1 MLFGGL
7 SLCQSCF
14 RGWKLLV
21 AMEKMVVR
29 LGGPQENLRTA
40 KRSTEKTHFHEMPI
54 PTDPSDDPDLSR
66 NKQLSPCNMVE
77 SV

>member
-1 MLFGGL
+1 MLLFGGL

-14 RGWKLLV
+14 RGWKFLV

-40 KRSTEKTHFHEMPI
+40 KRSTEKSHFDEMTI
-54 PTDPSDDPDLSR
+54 PTDPHGSGFVTSSFRL
-66 NKQLSPCNMVE
+66 VE